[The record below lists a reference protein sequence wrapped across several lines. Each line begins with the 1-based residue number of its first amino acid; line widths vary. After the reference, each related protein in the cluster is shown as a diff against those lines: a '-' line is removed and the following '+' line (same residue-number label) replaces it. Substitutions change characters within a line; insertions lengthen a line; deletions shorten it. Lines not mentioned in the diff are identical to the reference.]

1 MQQIDGAIG
10 LLALGVH
17 ALDITSRRRS
27 RERGNRTMAARHDY
41 PRAEE
46 FRPSRQV
53 RRKIER
59 ARAKAKRET
68 LASQGAK
75 G

>member
-1 MQQIDGAIG
+1 
-10 LLALGVH
+10 
-17 ALDITSRRRS
+17 
-27 RERGNRTMAARHDY
+27 MAARPDY

-59 ARAKAKRET
+59 EQAKDKAKGET
-68 LASQGAK
+68 K
-75 G
+75 